1 MTLGQKIR
9 QTRLARGLTQK
20 ELAGE
25 QITRNMLSQIEH
37 GAAQPSMRTLEYLAA
52 VLNVDAGWLL
62 SGADGDGAADRLVRA
77 RTLLREGKWRA
88 CRELLHEGSAQ
99 AGDEELLIL
108 SRAAMQ
114 LAWKHLGREE
124 FDDALALSQE
134 AAECDAQAEAYRRQ
148 HLQQQGE
155 ARYHLVMARYH
166 LAQEHIQAAEKEI
179 WSISELPEA
188 QQTEYLLLRG
198 RIALRKEQFENA
210 LLYLQQ
216 AEQTGGASRY
226 LLRELYASLEQ
237 CCREREDVKGAYEY
251 ATRQRELSEPK

>member
-99 AGDEELLIL
+99 AGGTVVG
-108 SRAAMQ
+108 RMAV
-114 LAWKHLGREE
+114 LAEG
-124 FDDALALSQE
+124 A
-134 AAECDAQAEAYRRQ
+134 
-148 HLQQQGE
+148 
-155 ARYHLVMARYH
+155 
-166 LAQEHIQAAEKEI
+166 
-179 WSISELPEA
+179 A
-188 QQTEYLLLRG
+188 QQRDDIIYLEGLPVFNPDG
-198 RIALRKEQFENA
+198 
-210 LLYLQQ
+210 
-216 AEQTGGASRY
+216 T
-226 LLRELYASLEQ
+226 
-237 CCREREDVKGAYEY
+237 VKA
-251 ATRQRELSEPK
+251 

>member
-88 CRELLHEGSAQ
+88 CR
-99 AGDEELLIL
+99 
-108 SRAAMQ
+108 
-114 LAWKHLGREE
+114 
-124 FDDALALSQE
+124 
-134 AAECDAQAEAYRRQ
+134 
-148 HLQQQGE
+148 
-155 ARYHLVMARYH
+155 
-166 LAQEHIQAAEKEI
+166 
-179 WSISELPEA
+179 
-188 QQTEYLLLRG
+188 
-198 RIALRKEQFENA
+198 
-210 LLYLQQ
+210 
-216 AEQTGGASRY
+216 
-226 LLRELYASLEQ
+226 
-237 CCREREDVKGAYEY
+237 
-251 ATRQRELSEPK
+251 